1 MEAPDKKELIDE
13 IAALFKEH
21 EETYEVGSWED
32 FSKRGR
38 KKGPIGVIWIGI
50 AAALLV
56 ICSVLPFVWKKN
68 SVEQVTVGVKKE
80 QTQLPAGSSG
90 GNTTSGSE
98 NNHHVE
104 PEKLKSDILGG
115 HVNQRASANQALS
128 FQHKDHQKETINEKV
143 SGEAIKPNTQM
154 VAAALGPDSSSKPFK
169 NSGVATAGLNNQQH
183 ATVQEP
189 AKEKDF
195 MEFLRE
201 ESSKPVAK
209 TAKAK
214 TDSRWDFGVE
224 VSPTLLQS
232 RLNMGAGVTTEYKL
246 SKSFSLSSGVA
257 YVAMAAG
264 KNLMPDFSQ
273 ASTMSNKKL
282 TSVNSDIRAIDIP
295 ISLTFNVNKQLYTS
309 VGVSY
314 FGVISEKRNNKYLTE
329 LEVSSTLQDVATG
342 DIKSFQSVLREKNN
356 EVVTE
361 TPLNGNSYLGFFNF
375 SVGRK
380 QEIFNRYNIV
390 VEPFLKIP
398 VGKLSNQDL
407 KLTNGGVRLKLT
419 F

>member
-21 EETYEVGSWED
+21 EEPYEAGAWED
-32 FSKRGR
+32 FSKRSR
-38 KKGPIGVIWIGI
+38 KKGPIGVIWIGV

-68 SVEQVTVGVKKE
+68 SVEQATVAVKKE
-80 QTQLPAGSSG
+80 QTQLPAGSVDD
-90 GNTTSGSE
+90 NTNTSMEDKQNVGS
-98 NNHHVE
+98 
-104 PEKLKSDILGG
+104 EKLKSDVLDG
-115 HVNQRASANQALS
+115 HQRASVNYPLS
-128 FQHKDHQKETINEKV
+128 FQDKDHQNEVINERVSKETI
-143 SGEAIKPNTQM
+143 KPDKQM
-154 VAAALGPDSSSKPFK
+154 IAALGTDSSTKPFK
-169 NSGVATAGLNNQQH
+169 MSDVASAEINNRAH
-183 ATVQEP
+183 ATVEEP

-195 MEFLRE
+195 KEFLRE

-264 KNLMPDFSQ
+264 KNLTPDFSQ

-407 KLTNGGVRLKLT
+407 KLSNGGVRLKLT

>member
-21 EETYEVGSWED
+21 EEPYEAGAWED
-32 FSKRGR
+32 FSKRSK
-38 KKGPIGVIWIGI
+38 KKGPIGVIWIGV

-56 ICSVLPFVWKKN
+56 ICSVLPFIWKKN
-68 SVEQVTVGVKKE
+68 SVEQITVGLKKG
-80 QTQLPAGSSG
+80 QTKLPEITLD
-90 GNTTSGSE
+90 GNSGSKE
-98 NNHHVE
+98 NHNVE
-104 PEKLKSDILGG
+104 PEKSKSDVLEG
-115 HVNQRASANQALS
+115 NQTGLINQALS
-128 FQHKDHQKETINEKV
+128 FKNKDHQNQIINELISK
-143 SGEAIKPNTQM
+143 EAVESKASI
-154 VAAALGPDSSSKPFK
+154 AIASDSSSKPFK
-169 NSGVATAGLNNQQH
+169 KTDIASAGLKSQDHVAGN
-183 ATVQEP
+183 EK

-201 ESSKPVAK
+201 ESSKPATK

-264 KNLMPDFSQ
+264 KNLTPDFSQ
-273 ASTMSNKKL
+273 ASMMSNKKL

-380 QEIFNRYNIV
+380 QEIFNKYNIV

>member
-21 EETYEVGSWED
+21 EEPYEAGAWED
-32 FSKRGR
+32 FSKRNR

-56 ICSVLPFVWKKN
+56 ICSVLPFVWKNN
-68 SVEQVTVGVKKE
+68 SAEQATVAVKKE

-98 NNHHVE
+98 NDHHEE
-104 PEKLKSDILGG
+104 PEQLKSDVPDGDQGALA
-115 HVNQRASANQALS
+115 NRAQS
-128 FQHKDHQKETINEKV
+128 FQHKDHQNEIINEKV
-143 SGEAIKPNTQM
+143 SGETIKPNTQM
-154 VAAALGPDSSSKPFK
+154 VVAVLGPDSSSKPFK
-169 NSGVATAGLNNQQH
+169 NSGVATAGLNNQKH
-183 ATVQEP
+183 ATVEEP

-209 TAKAK
+209 TAKVK

-264 KNLMPDFSQ
+264 KNLTPDFSQ
-273 ASTMSNKKL
+273 ASNMSNKKL

>member
-21 EETYEVGSWED
+21 EEPYEAGAWED
-32 FSKRGR
+32 FSKRDK
-38 KKGPIGVIWIGI
+38 KKGPIGMIWLGV
-50 AAALLV
+50 AATLLV
-56 ICSVLPFVWKKN
+56 ICSVLPFVLKKN
-68 SVEQVTVGVKKE
+68 VVEVAKIAVQKGQTTSPSTAVKGTARSKEEAAERLKKTEPEGQVPSSGLVLSFKSKNSSDGTGIEQGSKEILKTKDIVVSVLATDSASKTAGKSDVA
-80 QTQLPAGSSG
+80 PAGF
-90 GNTTSGSE
+90 NHQE
-98 NNHHVE
+98 N
-104 PEKLKSDILGG
+104 
-115 HVNQRASANQALS
+115 
-128 FQHKDHQKETINEKV
+128 
-143 SGEAIKPNTQM
+143 AI
-154 VAAALGPDSSSKPFK
+154 AAA
-169 NSGVATAGLNNQQH
+169 
-183 ATVQEP
+183 P
-189 AKEKDF
+189 AKEKDI

-201 ESSKPVAK
+201 ESSKPSTK
-209 TAKAK
+209 TAKTK
-214 TDSRWDFGVE
+214 TGSKWDFGVE

-232 RLNMGAGVTTEYKL
+232 KLSMGAGVTTEYKL

-264 KNLMPDFSQ
+264 KNLTPDFSQ
-273 ASTMSNKKL
+273 SSAMSNKKL
-282 TSVNSDIRAIDIP
+282 TSVNSDIRAVDIP

-314 FGVISEKRNNKYLTE
+314 FGVLSEKRSNKYLTE
-329 LEVSSTLQDVATG
+329 LEFSSTLQDIATG

-380 QEIFNRYNIV
+380 QEVFNKYNVV

-407 KLTNGGVRLKLT
+407 KLTNGGVRLKFT

>member
-21 EETYEVGSWED
+21 EEPYEAGAWED
-32 FSKRGR
+32 FSKRSKR
-38 KKGPIGVIWIGI
+38 KGPIGVIWIGV

-56 ICSVLPFVWKKN
+56 ICAVLPFVWKKN
-68 SVEQVTVGVKKE
+68 AMEQATVAVKRE
-80 QTQLPAGSSG
+80 ETQLPG
-90 GNTTSGSE
+90 GNPDSNTSTSSE
-98 NNHHVE
+98 
-104 PEKLKSDILGG
+104 G
-115 HVNQRASANQALS
+115 NQRASVNQALS
-128 FQHKDHQKETINEKV
+128 FQNKDHQQEIINEKV
-143 SGEAIKPNTQM
+143 AKETIKPSKQII
-154 VAAALGPDSSSKPFK
+154 AALGADSSSKPFRK
-169 NSGVATAGLNNQQH
+169 PDVVSAGLNNQVH
-183 ATVQEP
+183 ATVEES

-201 ESSKPVAK
+201 ESSKPVVK

-214 TDSRWDFGVE
+214 TESKWDFGVE

-273 ASTMSNKKL
+273 ASSMSNKKL
-282 TSVNSDIRAIDIP
+282 SSVNSDIRAIDIP

-329 LEVSSTLQDVATG
+329 LEVSSTLQDIATG

-380 QEIFNRYNIV
+380 QEIFNKYNIV

>member
-21 EETYEVGSWED
+21 EEPYEAGSWED
-32 FSKRGR
+32 FSKRSR
-38 KKGPIGVIWIGI
+38 KKGPIGVIWIGV

-68 SVEQVTVGVKKE
+68 SVEQATVAVKKE
-80 QTQLPAGSSG
+80 QNQLPAGSVG
-90 GNTTSGSE
+90 GHAGVGAQD
-98 NNHHVE
+98 NHHVG
-104 PEKLKSDILGG
+104 PEKSKSDVQDGD
-115 HVNQRASANQALS
+115 QRASANQALL
-128 FQHKDHQKETINEKV
+128 FEHKGHQNEIINEKV

-154 VAAALGPDSSSKPFK
+154 IAALGSDSSSKPFK
-169 NSGVATAGLNNQQH
+169 KSDVASAGLNNQAH
-183 ATVQEP
+183 AAVEEP

-264 KNLMPDFSQ
+264 KNLTPDFSQ

>member
-21 EETYEVGSWED
+21 EEPYEAGAWEN
-32 FSKRGR
+32 FSKRSR
-38 KKGPIGVIWIGI
+38 KKGPIGIIWIGV

-68 SVEQVTVGVKKE
+68 NVEQATVAVKNE
-80 QTQLPAGSSG
+80 QIQLPAGG
-90 GNTTSGSE
+90 LDGNTNANLEDKHNSGS
-98 NNHHVE
+98 
-104 PEKLKSDILGG
+104 EKLKSD
-115 HVNQRASANQALS
+115 VQKSSPRALANQALL
-128 FQHKDHQKETINEKV
+128 FQNKDHQNEIINEKV
-143 SGEAIKPNTQM
+143 SGETIKPNTQM
-154 VAAALGPDSSSKPFK
+154 IAVLGRDSSSKPFK
-169 NSGVATAGLNNQQH
+169 KSDVASAEVNNQTH
-183 ATVQEP
+183 ATVDEP
-189 AKEKDF
+189 VKEKDF

-264 KNLMPDFSQ
+264 KNLTPDFSQ

-282 TSVNSDIRAIDIP
+282 TSVNADIRAIDIP